1 MASIGQNEGVM
12 EHDSGSF
19 LKAQFLRR
27 PLLSVSLTIGL
38 VIVPAALL
46 IGGPSIVSHT
56 SLRQKIVPLVLPKLK
71 GTCSIGAASL
81 GWFSPVVFTD
91 VDLDGP
97 SGGPLMRDGTIGINR
112 TLFGLIT
119 QGIAGAT
126 ITVSGA
132 DIHLIV
138 GEHSTNWEKAI
149 EDILAQPAAEDS
161 PPAITAKLETIDV
174 IISTSKKEV
183 GRVSDWTLLARY
195 SPEDTLPLTVETSAA
210 IAVADRDDSP
220 GQISAVLRFSPAK
233 SEAESPLGELT
244 WETSGI
250 QLKALGPLLARVLP
264 ESTIEGRIT
273 SIATIDW
280 QRDIARVEV
289 KLLGSD
295 ATFRSPTVL
304 SGETLNLQRGNLE
317 LRATAEG
324 NAFQVET
331 FRFDSDFAEFELT
344 AVGRNLLRA
353 VAVAEENGNLL
364 FENVE
369 ARGKLDLP
377 RLTNQLPGVFR
388 LRKNTKIDS
397 GQVQFSM
404 QLDALESGRKWN
416 ADIKASELAAT
427 ANGRPLR
434 WEQPIAIQLQLRESL
449 AGNWQGDVSCASDY
463 LIVKAKGSTQ
473 AGTVA
478 LTADLT
484 QLKEDLEPLVDLGG
498 LEIAG
503 RMQASIDL
511 AQGDRNQLDLNGQGI
526 LEGFRLAVPDG
537 VHFEDPR
544 MTLRL
549 SARATVANQQIA
561 GVEQAELRFDSSGD
575 QASVQLTDPIMMND
589 LPAAFPLEIRGSGQ
603 LASWFKRVPLK
614 KQSMTSLP
622 EGRFDAEMRG
632 RFSTTDLRLEHAQV
646 KVQHLK
652 IPLKTGNIEQPS
664 LVLTG
669 SGRWDRINGQ
679 LSDVA
684 LAARAPAVAVWTE
697 KLNVTFPAALT
708 PASLTPQSDTQ
719 PLPEATGTLYVR
731 GDLAV
736 LQPWISA
743 QDAVSRFSLAGKA
756 EGKFAL
762 QTENHQIAFE
772 PELAIRDFS
781 IQPASDR
788 ETLADIRA
796 KESQVRPTSLEPIW
810 EDQQLTLRGRLIYDY
825 AQDRLQMERVTTG
838 SRGMGVQD
846 LAGSIEQLT
855 GRPIANLQG
864 DLVYD
869 LAQATEMLS
878 PHLDA
883 ELAIVGKGSR
893 PIYYRGPLLFNS
905 TDSTE
910 IWWEGIEAGGGFS
923 WDFFQFFGLRGGKGA
938 FRAELNE
945 GIIRGTRIDIP
956 FGGGQLQMVPFVR
969 FDSGP
974 AVLLLSQ
981 DTILSRAMIT
991 EALCRDWLQYL
1002 APVLADATRT
1012 EGQFSIRLTRSVV
1025 PVEAPEAATL
1035 EGTLTIHEAQIRPG
1049 PVTEQIAT
1057 IAAQVDAIINR
1068 RPTPNDPVLKIDPQ
1082 EVPFRMV
1089 AGRIEH
1095 HQFEIEIGD
1104 VVVRTSGSVGLDQTL
1119 DLVAEIPILQK
1130 WVDRDPILRGLA
1142 GQTLKLPI
1150 RGTVQ
1155 NPKIDPKAIGKLSK
1169 QMLQGTAN
1177 GFLNDAIDRGLQKG
1191 LQELFR

>member
-1 MASIGQNEGVM
+1 MGCIGQNEGVM

-97 SGGPLMRDGTIGINR
+97 AGGPLMRDGTIGLNR

-126 ITVSGA
+126 ITVSEA
-132 DIHLIV
+132 DVHLV
-138 GEHSTNWEKAI
+138 VREQSTNWEKAI
-149 EDILAQPAAEDS
+149 EDILAEPASEDP
-161 PPAITAKLETIDV
+161 PPAITAKLEAIDV
-174 IISTSKKEV
+174 IIATPKREV
-183 GRVSDWTLLARY
+183 GRISDWTLLARY

-210 IAVADRDDSP
+210 IAVADTDDSP

-233 SEAESPLGELT
+233 SKAESPLGELT

-250 QLKALGPLLARVLP
+250 QLKALGPLLARLLP

-280 QRDIARVEV
+280 QRDLARVEM

-295 ATFRSPTVL
+295 AAFRSPTVL

-344 AVGRNLLRA
+344 AVGRNLRRAAA
-353 VAVAEENGNLL
+353 VAGENGNLL

-369 ARGKLDLP
+369 AKGKLDLP
-377 RLTNQLPGVFR
+377 RLANQLPTVFR

-404 QLDALESGRKWN
+404 QLNSLESGREWN

-427 ANGRPLR
+427 ANGSPLR
-434 WEQPIAIQLQLRESL
+434 WEQPIAIQLQLREPL
-449 AGNWQGDVSCASDY
+449 AGDWQGEVSCASDY
-463 LIVKAKGSTQ
+463 LIVKANGSTQ

-484 QLKEDLEPLVDLGG
+484 QLGEDLEPLVDLGG
-498 LEIAG
+498 LEMTG

-511 AQGDRNQLDLNGQGI
+511 AQTDRNQLDLNGQGI
-526 LEGFRLAVPDG
+526 VEGFRLAMPDG

-549 SARATVANQQIA
+549 KARATVANQQIA
-561 GVEQAELRFDSSGD
+561 VVERAELRFDSSGD
-575 QASVQLTDPIMMND
+575 QASVQLTDPITTPD
-589 LPAAFPLEIRGSGQ
+589 LLAGLPLEIRGSGQ

-622 EGRFDAEMRG
+622 EGRFDAEIRG
-632 RFSTTDLRLEHAQV
+632 RFATTDIRLEHAQV
-646 KVQHLK
+646 KVEHLK
-652 IPLKTGNIEQPS
+652 IPLKTGNIDQPS

-669 SGRWDRINGQ
+669 SGRWDRINRQ

-697 KLNVTFPAALT
+697 KLNVTLPAAVT
-708 PASLTPQSDTQ
+708 QQADTQ

-731 GDLAV
+731 GDLAA
-736 LQPWISA
+736 LQPWIAA

-756 EGKFAL
+756 EGKFTL
-762 QTENHQIAFE
+762 QTENHQIALE

-788 ETLADIRA
+788 EALADIRA
-796 KESQVRPTSLEPIW
+796 RESQVRPTSLEPIW
-810 EDQQLTLRGRLIYDY
+810 EDQQLTLRGRLIYDH

-864 DLVYD
+864 NLVYD

-905 TDSTE
+905 TDSTD

-923 WDFFQFFGLRGGKGA
+923 WDFFQCFGLRGGKGA

-981 DTILSRAMIT
+981 DTVLSRAMIT
-991 EALCRDWLQYL
+991 EAVCRDWLQYL

-1089 AGRIEH
+1089 AGRVEH